1 MVLQPLKLFFS
12 AAGCFGHG
20 FSTRAGGVSDI
31 PTLSALNLYCSQ
43 RRRDPRAVV
52 QENQRRLALHTGFHP
67 RPLRIAKVG
76 KVLCCPLV
84 VGPQLQCV
92 LLHELTFR

>member
-1 MVLQPLKLFFS
+1 M
-12 AAGCFGHG
+12 
-20 FSTRAGGVSDI
+20 
-31 PTLSALNLYCSQ
+31 
-43 RRRDPRAVV
+43 AVV

-84 VGPQLQCV
+84 VGPKLQCV